1 MNNSLQQRDD
11 ILNIMLCNR
20 IHSGLSVKS
29 RVIKLAKTCKKV
41 RDRTGDSKLKEL
53 CRNLIE
59 RVSVCGR
66 YKDAVECAHR
76 LELLKL

>member
-1 MNNSLQQRDD
+1 MNDSLHQRDD

-29 RVIKLAKTCKKV
+29 RAIKLAKTCKKV

-53 CRNLIE
+53 CKNLIE

-76 LELLKL
+76 LELLK